1 MLNVKIGDKDQDDF
15 VSVIVSEGS
24 EDGPEVAAW
33 GVSHSKAYESIV
45 KHGYNVVEYLG
56 NGNFS
61 ASRVGSDDEVPSEE
75 TGDYWPKVMYYQEE
89 GE

>member
-24 EDGPEVAAW
+24 EDGPEIAAW
-33 GVSHSKAYESIV
+33 RVSYSKAYESIV
-45 KHGYNVVEYLG
+45 KHGYDVIEYLG
-56 NGNFS
+56 NWNFS

-75 TGDYWPKVMYYQEE
+75 TGDYWPQVKFYQEE
-89 GE
+89 DE